1 MVVSF
6 SSTCRGSDSLPRF
19 VMNTDYKSKQMS
31 DLMFRIEQGFT
42 ELRLSVQ
49 SSIYTREGL
58 SIET

>member
-6 SSTCRGSDSLPRF
+6 SSTCLGSDSLLRF
-19 VMNTDYKSKQMS
+19 VINTDKSKKQMS
-31 DLMFRIEQGFT
+31 DLMVRIEQGFT

-49 SSIYTREGL
+49 LSIYTREGL

>member
-6 SSTCRGSDSLPRF
+6 SSTCQGSDSLPRF
-19 VMNTDYKSKQMS
+19 VINSDKSKQMS

-42 ELRLSVQ
+42 ELRLSAQ